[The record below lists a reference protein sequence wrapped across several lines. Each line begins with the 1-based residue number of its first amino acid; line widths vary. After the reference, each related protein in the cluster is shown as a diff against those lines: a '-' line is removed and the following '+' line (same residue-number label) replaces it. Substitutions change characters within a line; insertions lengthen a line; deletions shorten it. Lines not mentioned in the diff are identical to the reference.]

1 MQSAIQS
8 IDHLSELINEINSSN
23 NSFADLKRARH
34 TETVAENRVTA
45 AKEVCDV
52 ITTQLKDR
60 FAVRDIKQIFMNT
73 IFKLLHNVTLI
84 SMSANEEQ
92 N

>member
-1 MQSAIQS
+1 MHSAIRS

-23 NSFADLKRARH
+23 NSFADLKRTGH

-45 AKEVCDV
+45 AKEICDV

-60 FAVRDIKQIFMNT
+60 FAVRDIKQIFLNT

-84 SMSANEEQ
+84 SMSAN
-92 N
+92 